1 MKERKLRVMVAKP
14 GLDGHDRGARIIARA
29 FRDAGFEVVYTGL
42 HQTPES
48 IVQAAIQEDVDM
60 VGMSSLAGAHRYLFP
75 EVVRLLREK
84 GGEDIVVCGGGIIPD
99 EDVSKTER
107 GRNCRDLHSRLQT
120 GRYCEL
126 GERTREAEGGVMAS
140 AVEKVIAGDVR
151 TVARLIRDIDDR
163 VPGVRETLKALY
175 AHTGHAYVVG
185 ITGAP
190 GVGKS
195 TLVDQMLAHLR
206 KAEKTVGVLA
216 VDPTSPFSGG
226 AILGDRIRMQRHSL
240 DEGVFIR
247 SLATRG
253 HFGGLTQSTRSAID
267 VLDAM
272 GKDYILVETVG
283 VGQDEVDVVKSA
295 QTTIIVVIPGMG
307 DDIQAI
313 KAGILE
319 VGDIFVI
326 NKADR
331 EGADKT
337 LNELR
342 QMIDMGHQKYKEGK
356 WTPPILK
363 VEAVFDR
370 GVVELLDAVEKHR
383 AYLMEAGGDQHLLRR
398 TLRIREELAEMI
410 KNRLVQEVLDQ
421 LIEGGEFER
430 AVEAIL
436 AGEMDPYTA
445 SDNLVFSKL
454 GRKK

>member
-1 MKERKLRVMVAKP
+1 
-14 GLDGHDRGARIIARA
+14 
-29 FRDAGFEVVYTGL
+29 
-42 HQTPES
+42 
-48 IVQAAIQEDVDM
+48 
-60 VGMSSLAGAHRYLFP
+60 
-75 EVVRLLREK
+75 
-84 GGEDIVVCGGGIIPD
+84 
-99 EDVSKTER
+99 
-107 GRNCRDLHSRLQT
+107 
-120 GRYCEL
+120 
-126 GERTREAEGGVMAS
+126 MAS

-163 VPGVRETLKALY
+163 VPGVREILKALY
-175 AHTGHAYVVG
+175 AHTGHAYVIG

-206 KAEKTVGVLA
+206 KAGKTVGVLA
-216 VDPTSPFSGG
+216 VDPTSPFTGG

-342 QMIDMGHQKYKEGK
+342 QMTDMGHQKYKEGK

-363 VEAVFDR
+363 VEAVLDR
-370 GVVELLDAVEKHR
+370 GVVELLEAIEKHR
-383 AYLMEAGGDQHLLRR
+383 AYLMSSGGDQHLVRR
-398 TLRIREELAEMI
+398 TLRIREELAEMV

-421 LIEGGEFER
+421 LIESGDFER

-436 AGEMDPYTA
+436 AGDMDPYTA
-445 SDNLVFSKL
+445 SDNLVLTKL
-454 GRKK
+454 SRKK

>member
-1 MKERKLRVMVAKP
+1 LKL
-14 GLDGHDRGARIIARA
+14 
-29 FRDAGFEVVYTGL
+29 
-42 HQTPES
+42 
-48 IVQAAIQEDVDM
+48 
-60 VGMSSLAGAHRYLFP
+60 MS
-75 EVVRLLREK
+75 
-84 GGEDIVVCGGGIIPD
+84 
-99 EDVSKTER
+99 
-107 GRNCRDLHSRLQT
+107 
-120 GRYCEL
+120 
-126 GERTREAEGGVMAS
+126 S

-151 TVARLIRDIDDR
+151 TVARLIRDIDDK
-163 VPGVRETLKALY
+163 VPEVRETLKALY
-175 AHTGHAYVVG
+175 THTGKAYVIG

-195 TLVDQMLAHLR
+195 TLVDQMVGHLR
-206 KAEKTVGVLA
+206 KEGKTVGVLA

-240 DEGVFIR
+240 DDGVFIR

-272 GKDYILVETVG
+272 GRDVIIVETVG

-295 QTTIIVVIPGMG
+295 QTTVIMVIPGMG

-342 QMIDMGHQKYKEGK
+342 LMIDMGQDKYQKGK
-356 WTPPILK
+356 WRPPILK
-363 VEAVFDR
+363 VEAVFDK
-370 GVVELLDAVEKHR
+370 GVAELLEEINRHR
-383 AYLMEAGGDQHLLRR
+383 EYLIGASGPLIRR
-398 TLRIREELAEMI
+398 TKEKVRQELAEMV
-410 KNRLVQEVLDQ
+410 KNRL
-421 LIEGGEFER
+421 IEEIFDELTESGKFEQ
-430 AVEAIL
+430 AVDAIL
-436 AGEMDPYTA
+436 SGQTDPYTA
-445 SDNLVFSKL
+445 CDDLIIPQVKPSKKS
-454 GRKK
+454 RQM